1 MTEPPEKPLRAFSF
15 VVHATRGVI
24 RDQNTRRKTM
34 LILLLVALLLLFF
47 GSTFLATTVN
57 PREHPFWFI
66 FFWFICAWL
75 TLTAMFLAFFD
86 MLMVRLHAR
95 RTERNLREEFSEAE
109 TPDSPSAR
117 DGE

>member
-1 MTEPPEKPLRAFSF
+1 
-15 VVHATRGVI
+15 
-24 RDQNTRRKTM
+24 M
-34 LILLLVALLLLFF
+34 LILLLVALLLLFS

-95 RTERNLREEFSEAE
+95 RTERNLREEFPETE